1 MRSFFAFYCQ
11 LLLGLSPNPL
21 PNSHPPSLPPSLKK
35 MSVNLTT
42 DIQLEGENGPLIE
55 PCSRGKTS
63 PQPQGT
69 KEGTG
74 DSVEPEDSSPQDAQ
88 VGENAANNHTLITYF
103 VSVKLDI

>member
-1 MRSFFAFYCQ
+1 MRSF
-11 LLLGLSPNPL
+11 LLFTVSCSWVCHPTPSPTPT
-21 PNSHPPSLPPSLKK
+21 LPPSLKK

-88 VGENAANNHTLITYF
+88 VGENAPTNHTLLTAY
-103 VSVKLDI
+103 SVAVELHI